1 MRTSSISRDEHQ
13 VDDEKKL
20 SLCSVAVVQVRH
32 FRALESRGLPWETSM
47 LGAGTQEGLWGSTI
61 GVKDRRR
68 MFQCVQ
74 GLAPRKKGQ
83 EEQCRENNQPMF
95 WVRLIFSY

>member
-1 MRTSSISRDEHQ
+1 MRTSSISRDEHEHQ

-47 LGAGTQEGLWGSTI
+47 PGAGTQEGLRGSTI

-74 GLAPRKKGQ
+74 GLAPRKKRTRGTVQ
-83 EEQCRENNQPMF
+83 GK
-95 WVRLIFSY
+95 